1 MKGKDEVMRSSGV
14 LMHISSL
21 PSPYGIGTMGKE
33 ARKFADFL
41 EKSGQKYWQI
51 LPICPTSYGDSP
63 YQSFSSFAGNPYFID
78 LEYLC
83 KEKLLKKAECE
94 SFPWGKKADKVD
106 YGVMYESRYKLLKI
120 AFERFLR
127 AEPDDFEAFCEKEAD
142 WLSDYALFMA
152 LKDANGG
159 NAWFSWEKD
168 LKMRK
173 PEALAEARST
183 YAKDIRFYQM
193 LQYLFF
199 KQWWELKAYVNEKG
213 IEIIG
218 DVPIYVAGDS
228 ADVWANPEEFYLDE
242 DLNPIDVAGCP
253 PDAFSEDG
261 QLWGNP
267 LFRWDVMKKNGYTWW
282 TKRIAAMSK
291 LYDIVRIDHFSGF
304 DSYYAIPAKDKTA
317 MTGEW
322 RKGPGMDLFH
332 TLEQKLGRL
341 NIIVEDL
348 GFLTPSVLKL
358 VADSGF
364 PGMKVIQFAFDSREG
379 SNYLPHTYTEH
390 CVVYTGTHDNDT
402 LLGWMKTAP
411 KESVKFAKEYL
422 NLTKEEGYNW
432 GMMRGAWSSVG
443 ELAVVPMQDLIGLG
457 SEARMNTPSTLG
469 GNWQWRATSDQI
481 TVKLAK
487 RLYNYMEM
495 YGRLWVGEDADRKEQ

>member
-1 MKGKDEVMRSSGV
+1 
-14 LMHISSL
+14 MHISSL

-242 DLNPIDVAGCP
+242 DLNPIEEAHAYERLIQEFNLTQDEVAERVSKSRTTVTNALRLLKLTEKVQQMLIDDMLSTGHVRALITIADP
-253 PDAFSEDG
+253 
-261 QLWGNP
+261 QLQ
-267 LFRWDVMKKNGYTWW
+267 YE
-282 TKRIAAMSK
+282 
-291 LYDIVRIDHFSGF
+291 
-304 DSYYAIPAKDKTA
+304 TA
-317 MTGEW
+317 MYIFD
-322 RKGPGMDLFH
+322 K
-332 TLEQKLGRL
+332 KLSVRETESYVKKLLNKKPKEKTSEKEDPELSFLYKAIENRL
-341 NIIVEDL
+341 KESLGTKTTIKAKTKDSGKIEIEYYSQEDL
-348 GFLTPSVLKL
+348 ERIT
-358 VADSGF
+358 
-364 PGMKVIQFAFDSREG
+364 Q
-379 SNYLPHTYTEH
+379 
-390 CVVYTGTHDNDT
+390 
-402 LLGWMKTAP
+402 LLA
-411 KESVKFAKEYL
+411 
-422 NLTKEEGYNW
+422 
-432 GMMRGAWSSVG
+432 
-443 ELAVVPMQDLIGLG
+443 Q
-457 SEARMNTPSTLG
+457 
-469 GNWQWRATSDQI
+469 
-481 TVKLAK
+481 
-487 RLYNYMEM
+487 
-495 YGRLWVGEDADRKEQ
+495 